1 MGLDEYFL
9 GGLGLQILPVIPLVL
24 IWSAGIVFAV
34 RQLQHNRQNA
44 TLLISAFVLL
54 LVQLIISQGFSVSIP
69 ILMQEFELDISQIS
83 ILIGF
88 QSLFSLFMN
97 IAAWVLIFMVLFRK
111 GSKIQ

>member
-1 MGLDEYFL
+1 MENVLF
-9 GGLGLQILPVIPLVL
+9 GGLAFQLFPAIPLL
-24 IWSAGIVFAV
+24 LMWSTGIVFAV
-34 RQLQHNRQNA
+34 RQLPHNRQNA

-54 LVQLIISQGFSVSIP
+54 IVQLIISQGFSVSIP